1 MVRVNELIIDVEPK
15 VLKWVIDTSGWSNDA
30 IIKKMKIEQSILDG
44 WLKGEIKP
52 TLKQLED
59 LSIIVKRPLA
69 TFFLSK
75 PLEEKP
81 LPKDYRMLPKK
92 EGIFDKK
99 TILAIRRA
107 RRVQKIS
114 KELSENIDSILEPKI
129 YTITRNDNPKY
140 VAEKYRSEFKITE
153 GAQKKWKTATEAFN
167 NLRDLIEDR
176 NIIVLQISMPID
188 DARGFALVDDIPAVI
203 VVNSKDIPEAKIFT
217 LMHEFGHVLLK
228 ESGISMPE
236 LSLFIKNVD
245 KVEKWCNEFAASFLL
260 PESMSRDIF
269 VSNKDVLTETKTLNS
284 LSSKYKV
291 SKAMLLYNMF
301 KLNFISKGKY
311 DSVIDRY
318 KPIILEV
325 KVRRGGSG
333 ITQDKRCIT
342 EKGEK
347 FVSLVADNIEKG
359 YITHS
364 EALDYLSIKSQ
375 NLDKVTS
382 RIKK

>member
-1 MVRVNELIIDVEPK
+1 MARVNELIIDVEPK
-15 VLKWVIDTSGWSNDA
+15 VLKWVIDTSGWSNDG

-269 VSNKDVLTETKTLNS
+269 LSNKDVLTETKTLNS